1 MTGRSLKTVVNIV
14 QEESREETLEHLKDL
29 DRINDQLTEQERARR
44 GLLTAVEHE
53 RTTFAQASSHL
64 EELNE
69 AKATLGTQADQAR
82 TGLDIQDMVSDE
94 RRIRA
99 NVVNPDTYL
108 GARDQE
114 TVREMLRT
122 FMEEVVVD
130 ANTATIRYTIP
141 FPHPGDAY
149 RSYTHELD
157 LA

>member
-1 MTGRSLKTVVNIV
+1 M
-14 QEESREETLEHLKDL
+14 
-29 DRINDQLTEQERARR
+29 
-44 GLLTAVEHE
+44 
-53 RTTFAQASSHL
+53 
-64 EELNE
+64 
-69 AKATLGTQADQAR
+69 
-82 TGLDIQDMVSDE
+82 SDE

-122 FMEEVVVD
+122 FMEEVVVE

>member
-82 TGLDIQDMVSDE
+82 TS
-94 RRIRA
+94 
-99 NVVNPDTYL
+99 
-108 GARDQE
+108 
-114 TVREMLRT
+114 RT
-122 FMEEVVVD
+122 W
-130 ANTATIRYTIP
+130 
-141 FPHPGDAY
+141 
-149 RSYTHELD
+149 
-157 LA
+157 